1 MDDSLLDVFTQFMEE
16 HISEIIE
23 QDEEFRAARQHE
35 REIHDR
41 FEKSLTSEQIE
52 MFNDFI
58 AAASEANANIER
70 INYQQGMKD
79 MFSLIKSLSK

>member
-1 MDDSLLDVFTQFMEE
+1 MDDLLLDVITQFMGE
-16 HISEIIE
+16 HISEVME

-41 FEKSLTSEQIE
+41 FERTLTSEQVE
-52 MFNDFI
+52 MFNDFLV
-58 AAASEANANIER
+58 AASETNGNVER